1 MQRNTGFMSRLD
13 KESDEYENKLFKH
26 KSISYVPMKAEIK
39 NLFGYINVSSLKKFI
54 QNLPSLKFLKFL
66 KEEDL
71 KHGIL
76 NDPDTKVI
84 IFFFIFS

>member
-1 MQRNTGFMSRLD
+1 MHNSKIDSLRTIALKDQLYLAWIHIYIN
-13 KESDEYENKLFKH
+13 
-26 KSISYVPMKAEIK
+26 KAEIK